1 VRGRH
6 WLVAIIGAVFGV
18 CFAALAALSISVLA
32 ITPHYFRLSSLVF
45 TIVSGCF
52 SYLAFR
58 AATSGRV
65 DEESFQQASL
75 GGLGGA
81 FAGFII
87 VCVAYLMFR
96 QTARAYFAH
105 PLGVHFSQ
113 LTMSRL
119 LISLVCLGFG
129 AGFSLRMQTLRR
141 RR

>member
-1 VRGRH
+1 MPGRH

-18 CFAALAALSISVLA
+18 CFAALAARSISVLA
-32 ITPHYFRLSSLVF
+32 ITPHYFRISSLVF
-45 TIVSGCF
+45 AIVSGCL

-58 AATSGRV
+58 AATSGRT
-65 DEESFQQASL
+65 DERSLHRASM

-81 FAGFII
+81 FVGFAIA
-87 VCVAYLMFR
+87 CTAYLMFR

-105 PLGVHFSQ
+105 PLGMHFSQ

-119 LISLVCLGFG
+119 LIALVCLGFG
-129 AGFSLRMQTLRR
+129 AGFALRMQTLRR